1 MSEQRQKYAVIT
13 GASSGIGYA
22 LAKEFSKRN
31 YKVFG
36 LSPESVLHLQE
47 PLEKQY
53 GLVSIACDIT
63 KLSDIEHAKDIVSQ
77 QTQGEGYVDVLYNN
91 AGIAIGSPAI
101 AIPPDQLDRIFQV
114 NVLGHINVTRAFAPL
129 VIRAKGSIVYTSS
142 VAARVPLSWVS
153 AYLATKSAIDSYAR
167 TLHGELE
174 PFGVRVH
181 SVITGGVQTQI
192 GKADNDIHDVE
203 KQYQGSPYNVDGM
216 VDSVL
221 SALDMALERGVTPDV
236 YARDIVGKIVRKSRA
251 FNLYGGGRGYLLHLI
266 SWLSPFWLI
275 EFLMQ
280 LTFKQLKPFKIIRK
294 KYQ

>member
-1 MSEQRQKYAVIT
+1 MSEQRPKYAVIT

-63 KLSDIEHAKDIVSQ
+63 KLSDIEHAKEVVSQ
-77 QTQGEGYVDVLYNN
+77 QTQGGHVDVLYNN
-91 AGIAIGSPAI
+91 AGIAIGSPGI
-101 AIPPDQLDRIFQV
+101 DIPPDQLDRIFQV

-129 VIRAKGSIVYTSS
+129 VIKAKGSIVYTSS

-192 GKADNDIHDVE
+192 GKADNNVDDVE
-203 KQYQGSPYNVDGM
+203 EQYEGSPYNVDGM
-216 VDSVL
+216 VESVV
-221 SALDMALERGVTPDV
+221 SALDMALDMGVPPDV

-251 FNLYGGGRGYLLHLI
+251 FNLYSGGRGYLLHLI
-266 SWLSPFWLI
+266 SLLFPFWFI

-280 LTFKQLKPFKIIRK
+280 LTFKQIKPFKIIRK